1 MTKTLEKRG
10 KTVDEA
16 LSAALAELGMDRDS
30 VTYEVLEL
38 PRKPDLGS
46 SRTATA

>member
-16 LSAALAELGMDRDS
+16 LAAALAELGIDRDS
-30 VTYEVLEL
+30 MVPLLYH
-38 PRKPDLGS
+38 
-46 SRTATA
+46 